1 MRGRLFGLCIVALA
15 FGSVIGAAKGLPPA
29 APAANLP
36 LPASD
41 RELVHQ
47 LFQQL
52 IEINTTHS
60 VGSVTKAAQAMRQ
73 RLLDAGFPS
82 ADLALAG
89 PTENKQNL
97 IARFRGSG
105 KERPLVILSHLDV
118 VEAQPSEWTTDPFR
132 LVEKDGYYYGRG
144 TQDIKDND
152 AIAIETYMRLRRDGY
167 RPDRDLILLL
177 TADEEAGPNNGAA
190 WLVQHRPDLFR
201 DVEFVVNLDAG
212 AVDLQDGRPLSV
224 TYEAAEKTY
233 ADFELSAHD
242 AGGHSSQPRVEN
254 PIDRISTALIG
265 LRASPFPLELNG
277 VVRGFL
283 TQEAPAYNG
292 NMQAL
297 VKSALAIPVEPSA
310 LARLAASSPYMNALL
325 RTTCTPT
332 RFDAGQAKNALPELA
347 KANVNCRILPGHSPL
362 EIEQQITSAVNDSQV
377 TIQYCSSGGVCGAA
391 PSTGGLPAAAPIPL
405 VLEALKNASAK
416 VYPGVPLIPEME
428 TGASDSVYTMRAGI
442 PSYGISGVGI
452 DEDDIRAH
460 GKDERLRV
468 SSLDEGLQFFYL
480 FLREISSP

>member
-1 MRGRLFGLCIVALA
+1 MHKFFKLCVVALA
-15 FGSVIGAAKGLPPA
+15 MAAVTGAAA
-29 APAANLP
+29 DRS
-36 LPASD
+36 LPAKD

-60 VGSVTKAAQAMRQ
+60 VGSVTKAAEAMRQ
-73 RLLDAGFPS
+73 RLLDGGFPP
-82 ADLALAG
+82 ADLVLAG
-89 PTENKQNL
+89 PTESKQNL
-97 IARFRGSG
+97 IARYRGSG
-105 KERPLVILSHLDV
+105 KERPVVILSHLDV

-132 LVEKDGYYYGRG
+132 LIEKDGYYYGRG
-144 TQDIKDND
+144 TQDVKDND
-152 AIAIETYMRLRRDGY
+152 AIAVETFIRLRGESY
-167 RPDRDLILLL
+167 QPDRDLILLL
-177 TADEEAGPNNGAA
+177 TADEEAGPDNGAA
-190 WLVQHRPDLFR
+190 WLVQHRPELFQN
-201 DVEFVVNLDAG
+201 VAFVVNLDAG
-212 AVDLQDGRPLSV
+212 GVDLQAGKPLSV

-242 AGGHSSQPRVEN
+242 AGGHSSQPRAEN
-254 PIDRISTALIG
+254 PILRLSNALIH
-265 LRASPFPLELNG
+265 LQASPFPLELNG

-283 TQEAPAYNG
+283 TVEMAAYSSSV
-292 NMQAL
+292 QAL
-297 VKSALAIPVEPSA
+297 VKAALATPTDPDA
-310 LARLAASSPYMNALL
+310 LAQLAATSPFMNALM

-332 RFDAGQAKNALPELA
+332 RFDGGQANNALPELA

-362 EIEQQITSAVNDSQV
+362 EVEEHITSAVNDSGV
-377 TIQYCSSGGVCGAA
+377 AIQYCSSGKVCGAA
-391 PSTGGLPAAAPIPL
+391 PSTAGLPAAEPIPL
-405 VLEALKNASAK
+405 VLEALKRASAK
-416 VYPGVPLIPEME
+416 VYPDVPLVPEME

-480 FLREISSP
+480 FLREIGSPR

>member
-1 MRGRLFGLCIVALA
+1 MHKFFKFCVVSLGMAAVT
-15 FGSVIGAAKGLPPA
+15 GAAA
-29 APAANLP
+29 DVS
-36 LPASD
+36 LPAKD

-60 VGSVTKAAQAMRQ
+60 VGSVTKAAEAMRQ
-73 RLLDAGFPS
+73 RLLDAGFPA
-82 ADLALAG
+82 ADLLLAG
-89 PTENKQNL
+89 PTESKQNL
-97 IARFRGSG
+97 IARYRGSG
-105 KERPLVILSHLDV
+105 KGRPVVILSHLDV

-152 AIAIETYMRLRRDGY
+152 AIAVETFIRLRGEDY
-167 RPDRDLILLL
+167 QPDRDLILLL
-177 TADEEAGPNNGAA
+177 TADEEAGPDNGAA
-190 WLVQHRPDLFR
+190 WLVQHRPELFQN
-201 DVEFVVNLDAG
+201 VEFVVNLDAG
-212 AVDLQDGRPLSV
+212 GVDLQAGRPLSV

-242 AGGHSSQPRVEN
+242 AGGHSSQPRAEN
-254 PIDRISTALIG
+254 PIVRISNALVR
-265 LRASPFPLELNG
+265 LQASPFPLELNG

-283 TQEAPAYNG
+283 TMEVAAYSAS
-292 NMQAL
+292 MQTL
-297 VKSALAIPVEPSA
+297 VHAALATPADPHA
-310 LARLAASSPYMNALL
+310 LGQLAASSPFINALL

-332 RFDAGQAKNALPELA
+332 RFDGGQANNALPELA

-362 EIEQQITSAVNDSQV
+362 EVEQQIASAVSDSQV
-377 TIQYCSSGGVCGAA
+377 AIQYCSSGRVCGAA
-391 PSTGGLPAAAPIPL
+391 PSTAVLPAAEPIPL
-405 VLEALKNASAK
+405 VLEALKSASAK
-416 VYPGVPLIPEME
+416 VYPGIPLVPEME

-468 SSLDEGLQFFYL
+468 SSLDQGLQFFYL
-480 FLREISSP
+480 FLREIGSQR

>member
-1 MRGRLFGLCIVALA
+1 
-15 FGSVIGAAKGLPPA
+15 
-29 APAANLP
+29 
-36 LPASD
+36 
-41 RELVHQ
+41 
-47 LFQQL
+47 
-52 IEINTTHS
+52 
-60 VGSVTKAAQAMRQ
+60 
-73 RLLDAGFPS
+73 
-82 ADLALAG
+82 
-89 PTENKQNL
+89 
-97 IARFRGSG
+97 
-105 KERPLVILSHLDV
+105 
-118 VEAQPSEWTTDPFR
+118 
-132 LVEKDGYYYGRG
+132 
-144 TQDIKDND
+144 
-152 AIAIETYMRLRRDGY
+152 
-167 RPDRDLILLL
+167 
-177 TADEEAGPNNGAA
+177 
-190 WLVQHRPDLFR
+190 
-201 DVEFVVNLDAG
+201 
-212 AVDLQDGRPLSV
+212 
-224 TYEAAEKTY
+224 
-233 ADFELSAHD
+233 
-242 AGGHSSQPRVEN
+242 
-254 PIDRISTALIG
+254 
-265 LRASPFPLELNG
+265 

>member
-1 MRGRLFGLCIVALA
+1 
-15 FGSVIGAAKGLPPA
+15 
-29 APAANLP
+29 
-36 LPASD
+36 
-41 RELVHQ
+41 
-47 LFQQL
+47 
-52 IEINTTHS
+52 
-60 VGSVTKAAQAMRQ
+60 
-73 RLLDAGFPS
+73 
-82 ADLALAG
+82 
-89 PTENKQNL
+89 
-97 IARFRGSG
+97 
-105 KERPLVILSHLDV
+105 
-118 VEAQPSEWTTDPFR
+118 
-132 LVEKDGYYYGRG
+132 
-144 TQDIKDND
+144 
-152 AIAIETYMRLRRDGY
+152 
-167 RPDRDLILLL
+167 
-177 TADEEAGPNNGAA
+177 
-190 WLVQHRPDLFR
+190 
-201 DVEFVVNLDAG
+201 
-212 AVDLQDGRPLSV
+212 
-224 TYEAAEKTY
+224 
-233 ADFELSAHD
+233 
-242 AGGHSSQPRVEN
+242 
-254 PIDRISTALIG
+254 
-265 LRASPFPLELNG
+265 
-277 VVRGFL
+277 
-283 TQEAPAYNG
+283 
-292 NMQAL
+292 MQAL

-391 PSTGGLPAAAPIPL
+391 PSTSGLAAAAPIPL

-416 VYPGVPLIPEME
+416 VYPGVLLIPEME

>member
-1 MRGRLFGLCIVALA
+1 MAALSFASAIGVA
-15 FGSVIGAAKGLPPA
+15 KEW
-29 APAANLP
+29 APADAAQNLS

-41 RELVHQ
+41 RTLVHQ

-60 VGSVTKAAQAMRQ
+60 AGSVTKAAEAMRQ
-73 RLLDAGFPS
+73 RLVDAGFPTT
-82 ADLALAG
+82 DLALAG
-89 PTENKQNL
+89 PMESKQNL

-105 KERPLVILSHLDV
+105 KERPVVILSHLDV

-144 TQDIKDND
+144 TQDVKDND
-152 AIAIETYMRLRRDGY
+152 AIAVETFIRLRRDGY
-167 RPDRDLILLL
+167 RPNRDLILVL

-190 WLVQHRPDLFR
+190 WLVEHRPDLFR

-212 AVDLQDGRPLSV
+212 AVDLQAGRPLSV

-242 AGGHSSQPRVEN
+242 AGGHSSQPRAEN
-254 PIDRISTALIG
+254 PIDRLASALVR

-292 NMQAL
+292 EMQAL
-297 VKSALAIPVEPSA
+297 VKSALAIPVEPGA
-310 LARLAASSPYMNALL
+310 LARLAASSTYMNALL

-332 RFDAGQAKNALPELA
+332 RFDAGQARNALPELA

-362 EIEQQITSAVNDSQV
+362 EVEQQITSAVGDSEV
-377 TIQYCSSGGVCGAA
+377 AIVYCSSGGMCGAA
-391 PSTGGLPAAAPIPL
+391 PSTSGLPAAAPIPL
-405 VLEALKNASAK
+405 VLNALKIASAK
-416 VYPGVPLIPEME
+416 VYSGIPLIPEME

-468 SSLDEGLQFFYL
+468 SSLDDGLQFFYF